1 MANKKIT
8 SEEVFDPN
16 LFATVIKAAAALRK
30 VLEENLTT
38 LKDISKTQAFNS
50 GDDIKKYNDVV
61 SQTTTNVKAF
71 EMAQKDAKTVT
82 EAFDKEL
89 AKEAASSKE
98 LADILDDVNGSLNQ
112 NITLQQKRKAEIL
125 SINKQQKE
133 LNNQLKAGRISQQ
146 GYTKA
151 SADLLKK
158 STELKVANNQ
168 LLFTIKA
175 QIKEGQAANT
185 SFNQQAQRLGQLRT
199 AYRSLSEEERN
210 SIEVGQK
217 LLKNIKALD
226 KQVKENDAS
235 IGNFQRNVGNYNG
248 GIKDA
253 IKNTGLFDSVLNKV
267 AEAQGVYA
275 AAQQA
280 TTVAV
285 GKSTGALKLFKIALI
300 STGLGA
306 IVVALGSVVAALASS
321 EEGTNKINKVLK
333 ALGVVVG
340 NLVDVFA
347 GFGDTI
353 IEAFTN
359 PKKALEDF
367 GKNIKKFISDEI
379 DIVLEGIG
387 FIGSAIA
394 KVFKGDF
401 EGAAEDA
408 KSAFQKI
415 AVEGNVVVQIIGK
428 TAEETKKLVAETKK
442 ELKIQN
448 ELNKIRDE
456 NLKLERQL
464 TVATAKGEKEIAEL
478 RLKARDFDKF
488 TADQRLVLLQKAI
501 AKENE
506 LINLEVDLATRK
518 NKIAQE
524 ELKFSRSGTD
534 ELNAAAEAEAEL
546 FKVQTKRLT
555 KQKELQSEINRA
567 RQEADKEILS
577 GRTSNIEKIKRKTTL
592 NLLEETDKAIE
603 ASKKEQDKQDEEY
616 FKLWANRKK
625 EENKIYLATEKKKT
639 KDSQEADKERND
651 LRKEQFA
658 EVENVL
664 AQVGEARTRAD
675 DQEQE
680 QLQRKAERTTQN
692 IDIQAQLAAQ
702 GLDNTLAES
711 QKKQA
716 EIELQQQE
724 LADKK
729 IAREKRGVFFAAINA
744 ELQNLQPGESSLA
757 AVGKAFATQAV
768 INVAANGLA
777 SLYDGADRVGDKSKA
792 NIKGNGKDDTLVALT
807 QEERVIGHKDS
818 LRVRNKLGNISNK
831 DLVDLA
837 LNNQG
842 GVSVASMND
851 RNIVSGLEK
860 VTTAVE
866 GIQFHLN
873 IDPNGNISKEEHRR
887 GLRKVLRAAKRRP
900 RLNG

>member
-89 AKEAASSKE
+89 AKEAATSEE
-98 LADILDDVNGSLNQ
+98 LAGILDDVNGSLNQ
-112 NITLQQKRKAEIL
+112 NITLQQKRKAELL
-125 SINKQQKE
+125 SINKQQKD

-210 SIEVGQK
+210 SIDVGQK
-217 LLKNIKALD
+217 LLKNITALD

-267 AEAQGVYA
+267 AQAQGAVA
-275 AAQQA
+275 ATQKAI
-280 TTVAV
+280 TVAT
-285 GKSTGALKLFKIALI
+285 GTSTGALKLFKIALA
-300 STGLGA
+300 STGIGLLV
-306 IVVALGSVVAALASS
+306 IALGSIVTALTAT
-321 EEGTNKINKVLK
+321 EEGTEKLNKGLKAVGVIVGNVIDVYIEAGKVLIGFYTTVGKVAVKALSGDFAGAIDVAQKAINDFDVSGVTEAFDDLINKT
-333 ALGVVVG
+333 G
-340 NLVDVFA
+340 
-347 GFGDTI
+347 TE
-353 IEAFTN
+353 IEQQN
-359 PKKALEDF
+359 KL
-367 GKNIKKFISDEI
+367 SD
-379 DIVLEGIG
+379 LR
-387 FIGSAIA
+387 S
-394 KVFKGDF
+394 
-401 EGAAEDA
+401 
-408 KSAFQKI
+408 
-415 AVEGNVVVQIIGK
+415 
-428 TAEETKKLVAETKK
+428 
-442 ELKIQN
+442 
-448 ELNKIRDE
+448 E
-456 NLKLERQL
+456 NLKLAREL
-464 TVATAKGEKEIAEL
+464 TVATAKGEKEIAQL
-478 RLKARDFDKF
+478 RLNARNLDKF
-488 TADQRLVLLQKAI
+488 TASERLQFLEQAI

-506 LINLEVDLATRK
+506 LLNLEVNLAARK

-524 ELKFSRSGTD
+524 ELSFSQSTTA
-534 ELNAAAEAEAEL
+534 ELDAAADSEAEL

-555 KQKELQSEINRA
+555 RSKELQSEINRA
-567 RQEADKEILS
+567 KKENEKTTEFTLDDTEDDEFDVFNDPEIQQQLEIDAEKRKLREKEEKEVEKTLERMVKANEKAQEQILKDEEEAD
-577 GRTSNIEKIKRKTTL
+577 R
-592 NLLEETDKAIE
+592 
-603 ASKKEQDKQDEEY
+603 
-616 FKLWANRKK
+616 
-625 EENKIYLATEKKKT
+625 
-639 KDSQEADKERND
+639 ERND

-664 AQVGEARTRAD
+664 TQVGEARTRAD

-729 IAREKRGVFFAAINA
+729 IAREKRGAFFAAINA

-842 GVSVASMND
+842 GVSVASLND
-851 RNIVSGLEK
+851 QNIVSGLEK

>member
-38 LKDISKTQAFNS
+38 LKDISKTQAFNN
-50 GDDIKKYNDVV
+50 GEDIKKYNGVV

-71 EMAQKDAKTVT
+71 EMAQKDAKTAT

-89 AKEAASSKE
+89 AKEAATSEE
-98 LADILDDVNGSLNQ
+98 LAGILDDVNGSLNQ
-112 NITLQQKRKAEIL
+112 NITLQQKRKAEL
-125 SINKQQKE
+125 ASINKQQKD

-151 SADLLKK
+151 SAELLKK

-210 SIEVGQK
+210 SIDVGQK
-217 LLKNIKALD
+217 LLKNITALD

-267 AEAQGVYA
+267 AQAQGAVA
-275 AAQQA
+275 ATQKAI
-280 TTVAV
+280 TVAT
-285 GKSTGALKLFKIALI
+285 GTSTGALKLFKIALA
-300 STGLGA
+300 STGIGLLV
-306 IVVALGSVVAALASS
+306 IALGSIVTALTAT
-321 EEGTNKINKVLK
+321 EEGTEKLNKGLKAVGVIVGNVIDVYIEAGKVLIGFYTTVGKVAVKALSGDFAGAIDVAQKAINDFDVSGVTEAFDDLINKT
-333 ALGVVVG
+333 G
-340 NLVDVFA
+340 
-347 GFGDTI
+347 TE
-353 IEAFTN
+353 IEQQN
-359 PKKALEDF
+359 KL
-367 GKNIKKFISDEI
+367 SD
-379 DIVLEGIG
+379 LR
-387 FIGSAIA
+387 A
-394 KVFKGDF
+394 
-401 EGAAEDA
+401 
-408 KSAFQKI
+408 
-415 AVEGNVVVQIIGK
+415 
-428 TAEETKKLVAETKK
+428 
-442 ELKIQN
+442 
-448 ELNKIRDE
+448 E
-456 NLKLERQL
+456 NLKLAREL
-464 TVATAKGEKEIAEL
+464 TVATAKGEKEIADL
-478 RLKARDFDKF
+478 RLKSRDFDRF
-488 TADQRLVLLQKAI
+488 TASERLQFLEQAI
-501 AKENE
+501 AKEDE
-506 LINLEVDLATRK
+506 LLNKEVELAAKK

-524 ELKFSRSGTD
+524 ELSFSQSTTA
-534 ELNAAAEAEAEL
+534 ELDAAADAEAEL

-555 KQKELQSEINRA
+555 RSKELQSEINRA
-567 RQEADKEILS
+567 KKEGEKELLS
-577 GRTSNIEKIKRKTTL
+577 SRPDNIERIRLKTTL
-592 NLLEETDKAIE
+592 DILKETDEALEE
-603 ASKKEQDKQDEEY
+603 SRKENEKEDRAY

-639 KDSQEADKERND
+639 KDAQEADKEREA
-651 LRKEQFA
+651 LRKEQIGQ
-658 EVENVL
+658 VENVL
-664 AQVGEARTRAD
+664 GQVCEARDRAA

-680 QLQRKAERTTQN
+680 KLERKAERTTQN
-692 IDIQAQLAAQ
+692 IEIQAQLAAQ

-716 EIELQQQE
+716 EIELEQQE
-724 LADKK
+724 LAEKQ
-729 IAREKRGVFFAAINA
+729 EKRQKRQVFYESVLAALKEGGNPI
-744 ELQNLQPGESSLA
+744 E
-757 AVGKAFATQAV
+757 AVGKALAAQAA
-768 INVAANGLA
+768 INIVAG
-777 SLYDGADRVGDKSKA
+777 SFYEGTDRVGDDAKA
-792 NIKGNGKDDTLVALT
+792 NLKGNGFDNTLVAVT
-807 QEERVIGHKDS
+807 QEERILGHKDS
-818 LRVRNKLGNISNK
+818 LRIRNKLGNISNK

-842 GVSVASMND
+842 GVSVASLND
-851 RNIVSGLEK
+851 QNIVSGLEK